1 MLLSLSISGLAL
13 YVLLRAIKMVY
24 AKLTSP
30 LRFMPGPQPRDW
42 LTGSYAE
49 VRGEIKG
56 ATAIGMEEGWIE
68 QNGRTM
74 KLYGFFGTANVYTID
89 TKAVHHVLFN
99 SHIYQK
105 TIPAR
110 YFLERMT
117 GRPGLTSAEG
127 DVHKNQRKIMN
138 PAFGYPQVRE
148 LTHIFVR
155 KSIQLRNIWAAEA
168 AENKGI
174 ACVDIHA
181 WFHKVTLDIIGL
193 AGFNRDI
200 NAVGT
205 KPGDT
210 PDEILA
216 TFEKL
221 LAVELGPL
229 DFLQGSYPILRN
241 ISTRNE
247 RMRAA
252 SRADMARI
260 GLKIVADSK
269 REIAESGM
277 FETGRARPP
286 SVYWSA
292 ATRPRKFPSTS
303 VCLMRMFKL
312 VRSLARFG
320 IICSQ
325 KPDLTEIITF
335 LVAGHVTT
343 STAVTWTLFALTQNV
358 AAQTKLRAELL
369 SLATENPTMDQ
380 LQDLPYLDC
389 VVREG
394 LRVHGPVPHNVREAF
409 CDDVLPLKTP
419 WTDAHG
425 KVHDSVQIKKGTE
438 VFIPMQMMNLDPTIW
453 GQDAREF
460 IPERWEKGIENDIP
474 GVWGQIISFIG
485 GPRGCVG
492 YRFSLIE
499 IKSLL
504 FTLIRGFEFEL
515 AVPVADIGKKIVR
528 VTQGPT
534 LLSRPDE
541 GLQLPMLVKPVVQA

>member
-1 MLLSLSISGLAL
+1 MLLRISISGLAL
-13 YVLLRAIKMVY
+13 YVLLRTIKMVY

-30 LRFMPGPQPRDW
+30 LRYMSGPQPRDW

-56 ATAIGMEEGWIE
+56 AVQEGWIE
-68 QNGRTM
+68 QNGPTM
-74 KLYGFFGTANVYTID
+74 KLYGFFGTASVYTID
-89 TKAVHHVLFN
+89 TRAVRHVLFN
-99 SHIYQK
+99 GHIYQK
-105 TIPAR
+105 TTPAR

-155 KSIQLRNIWAAEA
+155 KSIQLRNIWATEA
-168 AENKGI
+168 TENKGV
-174 ACVDIHA
+174 ARVDIHA
-181 WFHKVTLDIIGL
+181 WLYKVTLDIIGL

-210 PDEILA
+210 PDEILT

-241 ISTRNE
+241 INTRNE
-247 RMRAA
+247 RMRAG
-252 SRADMARI
+252 SRANMARI
-260 GLKIVADSK
+260 GLKILADSK
-269 REIAESGM
+269 HEIGESGT
-277 FETGRARPP
+277 FETGRARDLL
-286 SVYWSA
+286 S
-292 ATRPRKFPSTS
+292 
-303 VCLMRMFKL
+303 LL
-312 VRSLARFG
+312 VRGNTSKEIPKHQCTSDEDVLA
-320 IICSQ
+320 Q
-325 KPDLTEIITF
+325 IITF

-343 STAVTWTLFALTQNV
+343 STAVTWILFALTQNV
-358 AAQTKLRAELL
+358 AAQAKLRAELL

-409 CDDVLPLKTP
+409 CDDILPLKTP
-419 WTDAHG
+419 WTDPHG
-425 KVHDSVQIKKGTE
+425 NVHDSVRIKKGTE

-453 GQDAREF
+453 GPDAREF
-460 IPERWEKGIENDIP
+460 IPERWEKGIKNDIP
-474 GVWGQIISFIG
+474 GVWGQVISFIG

-492 YRFSLIE
+492 FRFSLIE

-504 FTLIRGFEFEL
+504 FTLIRNFEFEL
-515 AVPVADIGKKIVR
+515 AVPATDIGKKIVR

-534 LLSRPDE
+534 LLSKPEE
-541 GLQLPMLVKPVVQA
+541 GLQLPMLVKPVVQAWL